1 MPEQLA
7 NLVQEMS
14 EEKLRQEGGGG
25 AERPML
31 SQKEIK
37 GKGEKT
43 GNGNKLDGTEATKNP
58 TVLLKHGVILPV
70 TTLFFLCFTA

>member
-1 MPEQLA
+1 
-7 NLVQEMS
+7 MS
-14 EEKLRQEGGGG
+14 CRNNQKCQKKSGGRKEGGG

>member
-1 MPEQLA
+1 
-7 NLVQEMS
+7 
-14 EEKLRQEGGGG
+14 
-25 AERPML
+25 ML

-43 GNGNKLDGTEATKNP
+43 ENGNKLDGTEATKNP